1 VTIKLRSQIKLI
13 LTLLLILILTITVCN
28 KKQKEDFNINWVKGK
43 SYNEAIEKGLQ
54 QDGASIE
61 DLLYEEE
68 LDENK
73 IIFFTVDNSLGI
85 ACVSKDKEDW
95 VWCRLSSFYRFES
108 DPISPSPY
116 MAAWSEITMPNGN
129 KYYLI
134 TGRIYDSN
142 ISKLTLSSKEINA
155 VIKEKNGAIFWFE
168 LLDNKSWDENIKA
181 YDKDGKIIK

>member
-1 VTIKLRSQIKLI
+1 MKSQIKLI
-13 LTLLLILILTITVCN
+13 LTLLLILILTITACN
-28 KKQKEDFNINWVKGK
+28 KKKDFNINWIKGK

-68 LDENK
+68 LYEGK

-95 VWCRLSSFYRFES
+95 IWCRLSPFCRFES

-116 MAAWSEITMPNGN
+116 TAAWSEITMPNGN
-129 KYYLI
+129 KYCLV

-155 VIKEKNGAIFWFE
+155 VIKEKNGAILWFE
-168 LLDNKSWDENIKA
+168 LLDTKSWDENIKA
-181 YDKDGKIIK
+181 YDKYGKIIE

>member
-1 VTIKLRSQIKLI
+1 MRSQIKLI
-13 LTLLLILILTITVCN
+13 LTLLLILLLTITACN
-28 KKQKEDFNINWVKGK
+28 KKQTEDFNITWVKGT

-68 LDENK
+68 LYENK

-85 ACVSKDKEDW
+85 ASVSKDKEDW
-95 VWCRLSSFYRFES
+95 IWCRLSPFFRFES

-116 MAAWSEITMPNGN
+116 MTAWSEITMPNGN
-129 KYYLI
+129 KYYLA

-142 ISKLTLSSKEINA
+142 ISKLTLSGEEINA
-155 VIKEKNGAIFWFE
+155 VIKEKDGAIFWFK
-168 LLDNKSWDENIKA
+168 LFNNKPLDENIKA
-181 YDKDGKIIK
+181 YDKDGKIIE

>member
-1 VTIKLRSQIKLI
+1 MRSQIKLI
-13 LTLLLILILTITVCN
+13 LTLLLILVLTITACN
-28 KKQKEDFNINWVKGK
+28 KKQKEDFNINWIKGK

-68 LDENK
+68 LYENK
-73 IIFFTVDNSLGI
+73 TIFFTVDNSLGI

-95 VWCRLSSFYRFES
+95 IWCRLSPFFRFES

-116 MAAWSEITMPNGN
+116 TAAWSEIAMPNGD
-129 KYYLI
+129 KYYLA

-142 ISKLTLSSKEINA
+142 ISKLTLSSEEINT
-155 VIKEKNGAIFWFE
+155 VIKEKDGVIFWFK
-168 LLDNKSWDENIKA
+168 LLDNKPLDENIKA
-181 YDKDGKIIK
+181 YDKDGKIIE

>member
-1 VTIKLRSQIKLI
+1 MAIKLKSQIKLI
-13 LTLLLILILTITVCN
+13 LTFLLILVLTLTACN
-28 KKQKEDFNINWVKGK
+28 KKKDFNINWIKGK

-68 LDENK
+68 LYEDK

-95 VWCRLSSFYRFES
+95 IWCRLSSFYGFES

-116 MAAWSEITMPNGN
+116 TAAWSEITMPNGN
-129 KYYLI
+129 KYYLA

-142 ISKLTLSSKEINA
+142 ISKLTLSSEEINA
-155 VIKEKNGAIFWFE
+155 VIKEKDRVIFWFK
-168 LLDNKSWDENIKA
+168 LLDNKPLDENIKA
-181 YDKDGKIIK
+181 YDKDGKIIE